1 MNLIINNINNFIKME
16 TNRNEYVALYDKY
29 CAFSEFDFNNE
40 ELSKIVLGSFTKNNK
55 NLENLNDEKVIFEI
69 LDIMCM
75 KLITIPKFS
84 LHIRMAM
91 ENLETIKELLL
102 DKKVG
107 IYQTL
112 MIFFTKEELNACI
125 I

>member
-1 MNLIINNINNFIKME
+1 MTTTMS
-16 TNRNEYVALYDKY
+16 EYIALYDRFMKLNDFE
-29 CAFSEFDFNNE
+29 FSHD
-40 ELSKIVLGSFTKNNK
+40 ELSKIVIGSFTKNNQDLQD
-55 NLENLNDEKVIFEI
+55 LEQENVLFEI

-75 KLITIPKFS
+75 RLLTIPKFT

-91 ENLETIKELLL
+91 ENLESIKELIS

-107 IYQTL
+107 ICDVI
-112 MIFFTKEELNACI
+112 MIFFTKDEINACI